1 MVSPPAISNPASLD
15 WDERE
20 ITLREALEIFAA
32 ASESSKSKLEEEFDK
47 LRLDVWLVLIL
58 ALTIFSRLS
67 MLDDEFERLKL
78 EVWLVLTLALTRLS
92 ELSTLEDEF
101 ERLKLEV

>member
-1 MVSPPAISNPASLD
+1 M
-15 WDERE
+15 
-20 ITLREALEIFAA
+20 
-32 ASESSKSKLEEEFDK
+32 
-47 LRLDVWLVLIL
+47 VLIL